1 MLAETAESLAH
12 TAERLEAMQPTQWMD
27 TKQTA
32 AYLAGK
38 TKDSFEKIMYSTDI
52 PRHYVTERGILF
64 NRAEVDAWLMK
75 RTSPPPPGDPAR
87 GGTGVRGCAR

>member
-1 MLAETAESLAH
+1 MLGETAESLAQ
-12 TAERLEAMQPTQWMD
+12 TVERLESTQPTKWMD

-38 TKDSFEKIMYSTDI
+38 TKDSFEKIMATTDI
-52 PRHYVTERGILF
+52 PRHYITERGILF

-75 RTSPPPPGDPAR
+75 RTTPPLY
-87 GGTGVRGCAR
+87 